1 MSAEGYSGIDWT
13 TGATGAGGGFK
24 PTAPQRP
31 SIMGTNGRD
40 PSIPLMPEG
49 WKPHSQGMP
58 PQQPAPIPTQAPVQY
73 APPEYSQQTVQ
84 IPVVNQQAPSYM
96 MPTTSATPSYA
107 TPTYAAPTVS
117 YSMPSPATLTYSAP
131 QPTPPMTYQM
141 AVYKPLSQSQQ
152 PYAYPAPQYL
162 QTQPEPQPLTSYV
175 QQPIQ
180 SVYAVQQQPVRY
192 VPALNH
198 ISPHIVQVPGP
209 ERIVHIPGPERIVEI
224 PGPERIVQI
233 PGPVRKVEVERVQGT
248 RLPHPQRRGDAYV
261 DAVESRK
268 DDGYQYEV
276 RKSENSG
283 DGGKDWFKDFG
294 TRGNPLP
301 NSLSPQNWHCLEKIQ
316 T

>member
-1 MSAEGYSGIDWT
+1 
-13 TGATGAGGGFK
+13 
-24 PTAPQRP
+24 
-31 SIMGTNGRD
+31 
-40 PSIPLMPEG
+40 
-49 WKPHSQGMP
+49 
-58 PQQPAPIPTQAPVQY
+58 
-73 APPEYSQQTVQ
+73 
-84 IPVVNQQAPSYM
+84 
-96 MPTTSATPSYA
+96 
-107 TPTYAAPTVS
+107 
-117 YSMPSPATLTYSAP
+117 
-131 QPTPPMTYQM
+131 MTYQM
-141 AVYKPLSQSQQ
+141 AAPQVTMTTHEIYPANQQHAMPQQQYAVYTPLSQSQQ
-152 PYAYPAPQYL
+152 PYAYPASQYL
-162 QTQPEPQPLTSYV
+162 QTQPEPQPLTSYI

-198 ISPHIVQVPGP
+198 NSPHIVQVPGP

-248 RLPHPQRRGDAYV
+248 LPLHPQRRGDAYV

-301 NSLSPQNWHCLEKIQ
+301 NSLSPQKGHCIKQIQ
-316 T
+316 R